1 MNRLILK
8 QIVARNSVLSCL
20 CCAAAL
26 TVSVGAIADDKPVTY
41 QDQIKP
47 IFDQHCVECHEG
59 WFPKGGLR
67 MDSLEN
73 LREGGKNGPSY
84 FAGKPDK
91 GRLINMIKQVPG
103 RFSQMPPGEK
113 ALSEEQF
120 QLIRRW
126 IEQGAR

>member
-1 MNRLILK
+1 MAP
-8 QIVARNSVLSCL
+8 VT
-20 CCAAAL
+20 AL
-26 TVSVGAIADDKPVTY
+26 ADDKSVTY

-113 ALSEEQF
+113 SLTEAQY

>member
-1 MNRLILK
+1 MNPCSFNSSLSNGKRLGFFCIAMF
-8 QIVARNSVLSCL
+8 VAGTL
-20 CCAAAL
+20 AH
-26 TVSVGAIADDKPVTY
+26 ADTGSVTY
-41 QDQIKP
+41 REQIKP

-73 LREGGKNGPSY
+73 LQEGGKNGPAY

-103 RFSQMPPGEK
+103 RFSQMPPGAK
-113 ALSEEQF
+113 SLSEEQF